1 MKQQKEIQV
10 EVIYTEGYETRFTEA
25 CLQQIA
31 LMEKEQTL
39 ERKEVEV
46 A

>member
-1 MKQQKEIQV
+1 MKKQKEIQV

-25 CLQQIA
+25 CLQQIS
-31 LMEKEQTL
+31 LMEKEQAL
-39 ERKEVEV
+39 EEKTVEV